1 MYDTN
6 TPYIVVSINDTSKGF
21 GGAEKRALIKLK
33 TNLKRA
39 IIEKTKRKQLNAG
52 KKLCILLFFTFV

>member
-33 TNLKRA
+33 TNQQRYFNY
-39 IIEKTKRKQLNAG
+39 T
-52 KKLCILLFFTFV
+52 VS